1 MISALIVD
9 DHALFRVGV
18 RSRLQLEHDITLVSI
33 PSGSLA
39 GEVLLEESIWLTG
52 PSMILYAG

>member
-1 MISALIVD
+1 VWQ
-9 DHALFRVGV
+9 VGIPAHPE
-18 RSRLQLEHDITLVSI
+18 RMHELI

-39 GEVLLEESIWLTG
+39 GEVLLEESIWLAG